1 MKRIRCAGLALL
13 LAVSGCA
20 VGPNYHRPDTKVPE
34 KWSAPANEGNTA
46 CLTQWWTTLKDPAL
60 DSLIQRA
67 ADANLDIQIAE
78 ARVREARAARGWTL
92 ADFLPVANATAK
104 YSHAQIRKPASS
116 GNTGGVV
123 GTLIGAVFVGNKTNI
138 KRQVDLFQTGFD
150 ASWEIDVFGGK
161 RRAAEA
167 AKADLEAAQSGRDDV
182 MVSLLAEVAR
192 DYLELRG
199 AQGRLDIA
207 QSNLHGQEDTLQLTR
222 ARYEAGLVSEL
233 DVKRAEAQLE
243 TTQSQLP
250 NLHTAMWRSIH
261 HLSILLGQEPNAL
274 AEELSKPADLP
285 IAPPEIPAGLPSELL
300 QRRPDIRV
308 AERQLA
314 AATAHIGEATADWFP
329 KFSLTGTFGAES
341 GRFDTLNL
349 GKNRVWSYGPSV
361 DWAILNAPR
370 IWSNV
375 KLQNARQEQ
384 ALHQYQKIV
393 LTALEET
400 ENSLMAYTNEQQRYA
415 SLTKAADANRRAV
428 SMANELYTKGL
439 VDFLNVL
446 DGQRSLY
453 EAEDQLMQSRTTVL
467 TNLVAL
473 YKVLGGGWDNFPMQT
488 KSAKEKKKTG

>member
-20 VGPNYHRPDTKVPE
+20 VGPNYHRPATKVPE
-34 KWSAPANEGNTA
+34 KWGGPANEGNTA
-46 CLTQWWTTLKDPAL
+46 YLTQWWTTLKDPTL

-67 ADANLDIQIAE
+67 VDANLDIQIAE

-92 ADFLPVANATAK
+92 ADFLPMANTTAK
-104 YSHAQIRKPASS
+104 YSHAQIRKPAST

-192 DYLELRG
+192 NYLELRG

-207 QSNLHGQEDTLQLTR
+207 ESNLRGQEDTLQLTR
-222 ARYEAGLVSEL
+222 TRYDAGLVSEL

-243 TTQSQLP
+243 TTQSQIP
-250 NLHTAMWRSIH
+250 NLQTAMWRSVH

-274 AEELSKPADLP
+274 AEELSNPADLP

-341 GRFDTLNL
+341 GRFDALNL

-400 ENSLMAYTNEQQRYA
+400 ENSLVAYTNEQQRYT

-473 YKVLGGGWDNFPMQT
+473 YKVLGGGWDSFPMQT
-488 KSAKEKKKTG
+488 KSAKSEKKTG